1 MLIDTHA
8 HLQLEQFAGD
18 REAVIQH
25 TQQAGVE
32 KIIVVSTDLAFSR
45 QSLALL
51 GKHSGLFAA
60 VHCRSTY
67 SNFCLREAILFSL
80 TPTWYVLTCLP
91 ASRLNQQVG

>member
-8 HLQLEQFAGD
+8 HLQLEQLDAD
-18 REAVIQH
+18 REAVIQCP
-25 TQQAGVE
+25 QQAGVE

-60 VHCRSTY
+60 VPCRSTC
-67 SNFCLREAILFSL
+67 SNFCLREAILLSL
-80 TPTWYVLTCLP
+80 TPPWFVLTCLP
-91 ASRLNQQVG
+91 ASRLTQQAG